1 MENMAM
7 FSKLTFSMPFQVS
20 DLVLPEFT
28 AEDWQSFMILVVF
41 AVLLAAESAFA
52 RKERRPGEYRR
63 SYLAN
68 FGTFFLNDTLLSLLS
83 VSSLWL
89 VAGRYADRGLLS
101 SLPDPF
107 LKAALS
113 FMLLDLTLYF
123 WHRAC
128 HSFDGLWMFHKV
140 HHSDRV
146 MNVSTAFRLHF
157 GEVLL
162 TMLVKALFIVAVGV
176 DAAVVVANEALI
188 TLFVM
193 FHHARLSFPGER
205 WLGRLAI
212 VPYLHRVHHSAK
224 RQEHDSNYGA
234 VFSWWDRMFGTLKE
248 LEPAEIGLRNVPA
261 LNVLQLV
268 KFGLTQPVSAGP
280 EAKPLLAPTAAGL
293 RPVSGQALRGQA
305 LLQLVKL
312 GLKPPV
318 CPNPQNQNLRAMIA
332 EAAYY
337 RAEKRGFAPGYE
349 FLDWMEAERE
359 IRGF

>member
-1 MENMAM
+1 M
-7 FSKLTFSMPFQVS
+7 FGKLTSGLSLQVPGL
-20 DLVLPEFT
+20 DLALPEFT
-28 AEDWQSFMILVVF
+28 AAEWQSFMILAVF
-41 AVLLAAESAFA
+41 AVLLATEAGFA
-52 RKERRPGEYRR
+52 RKERRPREYRR

-68 FGTFFLNDTLLSLLS
+68 VGTFFLNDTLLSLLS

-101 SLPDPF
+101 DVPDPF

-113 FMLLDLTLYF
+113 FVLLDLTLYL

-128 HSFDGLWMFHKV
+128 HGFDWLWMFHKV

-157 GEVLL
+157 VEVLL
-162 TMLVKALFIVAVGV
+162 TLLVKALFIVAAGV

-193 FHHARLSFPGER
+193 FHHARLTFPGER

-212 VPYLHRVHHSAK
+212 VPYLHRVHHSVQ
-224 RQEHDSNYGA
+224 RSEHDSNYGA

-248 LEPAEIGLRNVPA
+248 LEPADIGLRNVPA
-261 LNVLQLV
+261 LNMLQLV
-268 KFGLTQPVSAGP
+268 KFGLASPVFAGP
-280 EAKPLLAPTAAGL
+280 EAKPGPLVPAADGL
-293 RPVSGQALRGQA
+293 RPLPMQYSRGQA
-305 LLQLVKL
+305 LLRLMKF
-312 GLKPPV
+312 GLKPPA
-318 CPNPQNQNLRAMIA
+318 CPNPHTLRAMIA

-337 RAEKRGFAPGYE
+337 RAEKRGFVPGYE
-349 FLDWMEAERE
+349 FLDWVEAERE

>member
-1 MENMAM
+1 M
-7 FSKLTFSMPFQVS
+7 FSQLTSSLP
-20 DLVLPEFT
+20 LELPELALPEFT
-28 AEDWQSFMILVVF
+28 AEEWQSFMILAVF
-41 AVLLAAESAFA
+41 AVLLATEATFA
-52 RKERRPGEYRR
+52 RKERRPKEYRR

-68 FGTFFLNDTLLSLLS
+68 VGTFFINDTLLSLLS

-89 VAGRYADRGLLS
+89 IADRYSGWGLLS
-101 SLPDPF
+101 AVPDPF

-113 FMLLDLTLYF
+113 FLLLDLTLYL
-123 WHRAC
+123 WHRAN
-128 HSFDGLWMFHKV
+128 HSFDWLWMFHKV

-157 GEVLL
+157 VEVLL
-162 TMLVKALFIVAVGV
+162 TLLIKALFIVAVGV
-176 DAAVVVANEALI
+176 NAAVVVANEALI

-212 VPYLHRVHHSAK
+212 VPYLHRVHHSVERK
-224 RQEHDSNYGA
+224 EHDSNYGA

-248 LEPAEIGLRNVPA
+248 LEPADIGLRNVPS
-261 LNVLQLV
+261 LNMLQLAR
-268 KFGLTQPVSAGP
+268 FGLGNPAFAGP
-280 EAKPLLAPTAAGL
+280 EAKPGPLVPTADGL
-293 RPVSGQALRGQA
+293 RPAPGQSLRGQA
-305 LLQLVKL
+305 LLRLVKL

-318 CPNPQNQNLRAMIA
+318 RPNPQALRAMIA